1 MKTYK
6 VRKIYHQF
14 HFATIEAESPEQ
26 AQERAEALTIDDCTP
41 DDYTEWKVY
50 SVDEASPFTVEELA
64 FIDAYLNAV
73 AEAPRE
79 SIVDFLLDKPVDNEY
94 YTSIA
99 DAYGM
104 WCFAMKFSRDTK
116 CTI

>member
-6 VRKIYHQF
+6 VRKVYHQF
-14 HFATIEAESPEQ
+14 HFATIVADTPEQ

-41 DDYTEWKVY
+41 DDYTEWEVY

-64 FIDAYLNAV
+64 FIEAYCDAV
-73 AEAPRE
+73 AEAPRD
-79 SIVDFLLDKPVDNEY
+79 IVADFLRDKHIDSEY

-104 WCFAMKFSRDTK
+104 WCFAMKFSRDSK
-116 CTI
+116 